1 MALKDVVASGWLKDV
16 NDNFDALDLV
26 RVAGI
31 SEVPKAPEAP
41 ATTTEIVSRVGVV
54 AVPDDGDE
62 DSPGPLALVL
72 ADPVAGIDDGKILTI
87 VSVAAQACTVT
98 LVGVND
104 EEGEATATKGFNGDA
119 TKDLATFGGAIGDN
133 IQLLA
138 YGGVWIV
145 LNSVNVTLSATSE

>member
-1 MALKDVVASGWLKDV
+1 MALKDIVASGWLKDV

-31 SEVPKAPEAP
+31 SEVPEAPEAP
-41 ATTTEIVSRVGVV
+41 ATTTEITSRVGVV
-54 AVPDDGDE
+54 AVPDDGGD
-62 DSPGPLALVL
+62 PAGALALTLV
-72 ADPVAGIDDGKILTI
+72 DPVDVVDDGKILTI

-138 YGGVWIV
+138 YGGVWVV
-145 LNSVNVTLSATSE
+145 LNSVNVTLGTTQG